1 MISAVGTYRGT
12 VMPTRVERKGG
23 WQVVGEL
30 INPSTRTGRTLY
42 QCIKPGNRAGHWT
55 MTGVLKIH
63 QGAVL
68 RG

>member
-1 MISAVGTYRGT
+1 MISAVGTCRRA

-30 INPSTRTGRTLY
+30 INPPTRTGRMLY

-55 MTGVLKIH
+55 MTGILKIH

-68 RG
+68 